1 MVSQLTTGTR
11 SGTLTVAGTTTSAAT
26 NVTVNGQTATR
37 YGDNTFAREG
47 FALSDGNNT
56 FTAIAQDS
64 LGRGDTNAVT
74 VNLPATVNF
83 AYDQNGN
90 LTTDGRRTFAYGKG
104 SVPNIDTD
112 LAGGWSL
119 RMPRKPRVEY
129 PGAIYHVM
137 NRGDRREPILKDD
150 EDRRCFL
157 ETLGQACGK
166 TGWQVHAYLR

>member
-90 LTTDGRRTFAYGKG
+90 LTGDGRRTLAYDDENQLV
-104 SVPNIDTD
+104 SVIADSDESGHLFRSKADTD
-112 LAGGWSL
+112 S
-119 RMPRKPRVEY
+119 
-129 PGAIYHVM
+129 
-137 NRGDRREPILKDD
+137 D
-150 EDRRCFL
+150 
-157 ETLGQACGK
+157 
-166 TGWQVHAYLR
+166 